1 MSASDVRTAIAA
13 HQFFEGL
20 GPDQLD
26 TLATC
31 GEPIEFR
38 AGETLARE
46 GQPAEQFYAVE
57 SGHLAIQIHV
67 PQRGAVTV
75 ATVGPGEV
83 LGWSWMLEPHRW
95 HFDAVATET
104 TRAVAFDAARLRF
117 AMDDDDELNAAL
129 TRRVAAVMTRRLV
142 AARLQLLDLYGAP

>member
-1 MSASDVRTAIAA
+1 MSTSDVRTAIAA
-13 HQFFEGL
+13 HRFFEGL

-26 TLATC
+26 TVATC
-31 GEPIEFR
+31 GESIEFR

-67 PQRGAVTV
+67 TQRGPVTV

-104 TRAVAFDAARLRF
+104 TRAVELDAARLRF
-117 AMDDDDELNAAL
+117 AMDDDDELNMAL
-129 TRRVAAVMTRRLV
+129 IRRVATVMTRRLV
-142 AARLQLLDLYGAP
+142 AARIQLLDLYGAP